1 MTRLFSMTVILML
14 GLPLGGCRINPELH
28 LREVADTRI
37 VLETQVDVDVM
48 WQVNWTT
55 VWEYPWDEV
64 KLGPVGYTIPNTM
77 CLHVYPLDA
86 NNQIKSHIVHN
97 FVGTSTELS
106 ITAGVHDLLFY
117 NNDSE
122 VLLFQSDEETGEV
135 HCTTRQLSS
144 GLKGSQHVLT
154 ALQKEAGML
163 KNEVDSLKPEAVRL
177 TPDPLYTLYKPGFVV
192 SDNPDDYEFI
202 DGRYVLRVDGEL
214 EPATYIYLFQLA
226 LENNEGRV
234 VGSNGGA
241 ALTGVADGVEL
252 KSRVAHTTTSTI
264 LADAYFDMGDNLMG
278 ARFVSFGLPG
288 RNPYEGQTKA
298 EGDEGHFLVVN
309 ISYANGSWKNI
320 RVDITD
326 VLRELPLGGVIS
338 LNLDVN
344 DFPPEGGSSS
354 GGDGFDA
361 LIDNWDEE
369 TGETTIIN

>member
-1 MTRLFSMTVILML
+1 MTVILLL
-14 GLPLGGCRINPELH
+14 GLPMGGCSIGPELH

-37 VLETQVDVDVM
+37 VLETKVDVDVM

-86 NNQIKSHIVHN
+86 NNRVKSLIVHN
-97 FVGTSTELS
+97 FNGTSTELS

-122 VLLFQSDEETGEV
+122 VLLFQNDEETNEV
-135 HCTTRQLSS
+135 HCNTRQLSS
-144 GLKGSQHVLT
+144 GLKESQHVLT
-154 ALQKEAGML
+154 VNQKAAGLEPDETQTMEP
-163 KNEVDSLKPEAVRL
+163 EVVRL

-214 EPATYIYLFQLA
+214 APATYIYLFQLA
-226 LENNEGRV
+226 LENNDGRV

-264 LADAYFDMGDNLMG
+264 LADAYFDRGSDLLG
-278 ARFVSFGLPG
+278 ARFVSFGIPG
-288 RNPYEGQTKA
+288 INPYGDQTKS
-298 EGDEGHFLVVN
+298 EGDGSHFLVLN
-309 ISYANGSWKNI
+309 ISYANGNWKNI

-326 VLRELPLGGVIS
+326 ALRELPLGGVIS

-344 DFPPEGGSSS
+344 DFPPEGGST
-354 GGDGFDA
+354 GGDGGFSA
-361 LIDNWDEE
+361 LIDEWNEE
-369 TGETTIIN
+369 TGSTTIIE